1 MEGCIDE
8 TACNYDETAT
18 IQAYGNGQL
27 TITWV
32 EFGSYAGEIS
42 WEIVNA
48 EGAIAASGDAN
59 AAVGLVLDL
68 PAGDYT
74 FNGYDSYGDGWNGF
88 VLGITDAG
96 SGASQTFTLENG
108 ASAATAVS
116 VVGASTCTYPANDQ
130 VDCDGN
136 CADGGVLYQFDISD
150 QYADGMCCN
159 YGEGSY
165 AILVDGTEVAT
176 GGDFERASHT
186 VHLLM
191 PAWCGGLC
199 SRQLPQ

>member
-59 AAVGLVLDL
+59 AAIGLVLDL

-96 SGASQTFTLENG
+96 SGASQTTL
-108 ASAATAVS
+108 
-116 VVGASTCTYPANDQ
+116 D
-130 VDCDGN
+130 
-136 CADGGVLYQFDISD
+136 DGGVHQRRLLLWVHRHALTQPMNRSI
-150 QYADGMCCN
+150 A
-159 YGEGSY
+159 
-165 AILVDGTEVAT
+165 TEIAPTVESCTNLTSVTNMLTAC
-176 GGDFERASHT
+176 AAHT
-186 VHLLM
+186 EKAHT
-191 PAWCGGLC
+191 PSW
-199 SRQLPQ
+199 